1 MKNIN
6 SRFKIQN
13 LKCLIAFIL
22 LLQFSTAISFA
33 QSNDNDAKLK
43 TLSDK
48 CAEYHRKTDGESDGY
63 RIKIHFA
70 LDKTAANEVKQKF
83 TSAFSNI
90 PAYLDYKQPNWV
102 ITVGNFKTRVDAY
115 AVFKKVQS
123 DFPNAYIIKSKIK
136 PTK

>member
-1 MKNIN
+1 MKNF
-6 SRFKIQN
+6 SLKFKVPS
-13 LKCLIAFIL
+13 LKLLIALFICFG
-22 LLQFSTAISFA
+22 FSVKA
-33 QSNDNDAKLK
+33 QDTEAKLK
-43 TLSDK
+43 SLSDK

-83 TSAFSNI
+83 TTSFSNI

-102 ITVGNFKTRVDAY
+102 ITVGNFKTRLDAY
-115 AVFKKVQS
+115 EAFKKIQS

-136 PTK
+136 PIK